1 MALEQTLVPDPATP
15 SPPPPAPAND
25 DADAV
30 LRAALDDSILLVHFV
45 AETDKSVDATVI
57 DNIVTARAIYR
68 EKKALEGAQETAFW
82 QAYSALSRFCAPTTP
97 IGIRQSQ
104 IYAQQRY
111 RGFLLREFPFITLII
126 MVSLALYLMIQIC
139 VIFGDAYLKTYFP
152 PAPAATAESTTATAA
167 PPSNATV
174 QMEWYEKSVPDDT
187 SSPGSANL
195 TPAEAES
202 MSKLRA
208 VGGSL
213 QAWNNVFRFLA
224 VVLSSSERPC
234 INEWEGHKC
243 SLSDLTVEVESEATF
258 TRTALDTIRS
268 MVLPLLLGLI
278 GAGAQILRSIS
289 SAIDSKSFVQ
299 SYRLRHTIR
308 LALGAIAGSTIGL
321 LVTRDQTEALDILQ
335 PLALP
340 FIAGYSVE
348 VVFSLIDRV
357 MSDIRGYIDKEKDK
371 VLQVEPRVPPIQK

>member
-1 MALEQTLVPDPATP
+1 MALEQALVQDP
-15 SPPPPAPAND
+15 PPPPAPAND

-57 DNIVTARAIYR
+57 DNIVTARTIYR
-68 EKKALEGAQETAFW
+68 EKRALESSQETAFW
-82 QAYSALSRFCAPTTP
+82 QAYSALSRFCAPTSP
-97 IGIRQSQ
+97 IGIRQAQ

-111 RGFLLREFPFITLII
+111 RGFLLREFPFITLTI

-139 VIFGDAYLKTYFP
+139 VIFGDSYLKTYFP
-152 PAPAATAESTTATAA
+152 PAPSAAESTTVTTT
-167 PPSNATV
+167 PLPNTTV
-174 QMEWYEKSVPDDT
+174 QMEWYDKSIPDDT
-187 SSPGSANL
+187 GSPGSASL

-234 INEWEGHKC
+234 INEWEGHEC

-299 SYRLRHTIR
+299 NYRLRHTIR

-357 MSDIRGYIDKEKDK
+357 MGDIRGYIDKEKDK